1 MTAYSETTRQTVHIS
16 MAGFALLLRYLTW
29 PQAAALAA
37 VAVAFNAFV
46 LPTVAPRIIRKTDVR
61 GPRAGVLYYPASV
74 LMLVLV
80 FRERLDIVA
89 AAWGVM
95 AFGDGF
101 ATLVGTQAAGPRLP
115 WNRDKSWNGLFAF
128 IAAGSLGSVALA
140 LWVAPSLPE
149 SPATLFLVAGPI
161 AATLIAAI
169 VETLPAGID
178 DNVTVPA
185 AASAVLWIGA
195 QIDRGLDQWTDIV
208 GGVMVSAPI
217 ALLAWR
223 IRAVSAAGA
232 IAGFICAVV
241 IYVGQYL
248 AGIAVLGTA
257 LALTIV
263 SSRIGRARKEALGI
277 AEERGG
283 RRGAGNILANCIVG
297 TVGALLSAFST
308 NWSGDPGALLFVT
321 GIAAG
326 ASDTVASEI
335 GKAFGGTPRSFPSFQ
350 RVPAGTS
357 GAVSI
362 AGTLAGLIAAAV
374 IALPAVAM
382 WMLRD
387 DHVAL
392 VIVACAVGAFIES
405 ALATRFEAGGVLDNN
420 TLNLLNTASAAGLAV
435 WWASQ

>member
-1 MTAYSETTRQTVHIS
+1 
-16 MAGFALLLRYLTW
+16 MAAFALLLRYLTW

-37 VAVAFNAFV
+37 IALAFNAFV
-46 LPTVAPRIIRKTDVR
+46 LPSVAPRILRKTDVR
-61 GPRAGVLYYPASV
+61 GPRAGVLFYPASV

-89 AAWGVM
+89 AAWGVL

-101 ATLVGTQAAGPRLP
+101 ATLVGTQAAGPRLS
-115 WNRDKSWNGLFAF
+115 WNRDKSWYGLFAF

-140 LWVAPSLPE
+140 LWVAPSLEPV
-149 SPATLFLVAGPI
+149 PPTPFLIAGPI
-161 AATLIAAI
+161 AATIIAAL

-185 AASAVLWIGA
+185 AAGAVLWVSA
-195 QIDRGLDQWTDIV
+195 QIDRGIDEWMDIV
-208 GGVMVSAPI
+208 GGIVVSAPI

-223 IRAVSAAGA
+223 MRTVSVAGA
-232 IAGFICAVV
+232 IAGFVCAVV
-241 IYVGQYL
+241 IYVGEYL

-257 LALTIV
+257 LVLTIV
-263 SSRIGRARKEALGI
+263 SSRIGRQRKEALSI
-277 AEERGG
+277 AEEHGG
-283 RRGAGNILANCIVG
+283 QRGAGNILANCLVG

-308 NWSGDPGALLFVT
+308 SWSGDAGAILFVM

-335 GKAFGGTPRSFPSFQ
+335 GKAFGGTPRSFPWF
-350 RVPAGTS
+350 RPVPAGTP
-357 GAVSI
+357 GAVSV
-362 AGTLAGLIAAAV
+362 AGTLAGLLAAAV
-374 IALPAVAM
+374 ITLPAVAM
-382 WMLRD
+382 WTLRSE
-387 DHVAL
+387 HLAVVVL
-392 VIVACAVGAFIES
+392 ACTAGAFVES

-435 WWASQ
+435 WWLSR